1 MVKYTDL
8 SEAFD
13 PLEIRDY
20 KTPKGQKAS
29 NMINY
34 DLLDLR
40 SIRLI
45 NRMIHYLGSQQVSFT
60 DFMKDI
66 IQMQVVKTKEA
77 KNPNVEIFLAKKF
90 F

>member
-1 MVKYTDL
+1 
-8 SEAFD
+8 
-13 PLEIRDY
+13 
-20 KTPKGQKAS
+20 
-29 NMINY
+29 MINY

>member
-1 MVKYTDL
+1 
-8 SEAFD
+8 
-13 PLEIRDY
+13 
-20 KTPKGQKAS
+20 
-29 NMINY
+29 
-34 DLLDLR
+34 
-40 SIRLI
+40 
-45 NRMIHYLGSQQVSFT
+45 MIHYLGSQQVSFT